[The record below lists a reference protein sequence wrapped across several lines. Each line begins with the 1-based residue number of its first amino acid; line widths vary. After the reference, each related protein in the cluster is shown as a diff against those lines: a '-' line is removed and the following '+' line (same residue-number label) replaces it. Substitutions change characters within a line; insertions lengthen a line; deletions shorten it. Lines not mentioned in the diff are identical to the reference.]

1 MGRVKFSKK
10 RQVEAKKTKWKKSS
24 PPGIKPCSPA
34 PEADTL
40 TTILP
45 QQMYFMLIHRGPT
58 TVIPS
63 KADFFSGSE
72 WHPFFKKSLWAG
84 TPKQNN
90 KMFWIVSSRPSK
102 GGDDDDDDNR
112 SKCQMSST
120 GAD

>member
-1 MGRVKFSKK
+1 MKEIV
-10 RQVEAKKTKWKKSS
+10 

-72 WHPFFKKSLWAG
+72 WHPFFKNHYGLALR
-84 TPKQNN
+84 N
-90 KMFWIVSSRPSK
+90 KTT
-102 GGDDDDDDNR
+102 
-112 SKCQMSST
+112 KCSEL
-120 GAD
+120 

>member
-1 MGRVKFSKK
+1 MRGDVGSRPSK
-10 RQVEAKKTKWKKSS
+10 
-24 PPGIKPCSPA
+24 
-34 PEADTL
+34 

-102 GGDDDDDDNR
+102 GGDDDDDDDR
-112 SKCQMSST
+112 SNVRCPQHETHDSCTDGGITASL
-120 GAD
+120 